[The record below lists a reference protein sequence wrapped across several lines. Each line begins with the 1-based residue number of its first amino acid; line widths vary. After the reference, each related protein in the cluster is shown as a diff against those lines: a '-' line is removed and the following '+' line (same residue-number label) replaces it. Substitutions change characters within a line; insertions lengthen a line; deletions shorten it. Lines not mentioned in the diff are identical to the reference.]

1 MQKCW
6 SIGVGWSPQLGSH
19 LPPTVVVG
27 TGSVK
32 MVTVVRGGNQSKW
45 WGGDVMVSQLMRAE
59 KLCLALET
67 SVSIRTKSSKLKEA
81 SLFRESQSAF
91 HTCDKYLR
99 WICRCEER
107 KAYLVHDFR
116 SFGSL
121 LFSPTDLNGT
131 EHHMSAPGRT
141 ELLISWWQEAKRE
154 NSKIQSPQS
163 TFKKAHA
170 QWLHLLPPGLLWPNF
185 CYHGKTFWQ
194 KSNSGEKGAY
204 FRTTLQIDMKW
215 NFPWIFPSTGVDS
228 MLNFSL

>member
-1 MQKCW
+1 MSWSANWWEQKSFVLPW
-6 SIGVGWSPQLGSH
+6 RHQSLLGPSQVNSRRH
-19 LPPTVVVG
+19 HC
-27 TGSVK
+27 SEK
-32 MVTVVRGGNQSKW
+32 A
-45 WGGDVMVSQLMRAE
+45 SQL
-59 KLCLALET
+59 
-67 SVSIRTKSSKLKEA
+67 SIPVT
-81 SLFRESQSAF
+81 
-91 HTCDKYLR
+91 KYLR